1 MVDCRGW
8 LPVAVWLSVT
18 LFDHLID
25 GEAGSR
31 LLAGSSSSASAG
43 VCISVGTTPSF
54 CLLPRDRS
62 CTCRPRSTC
71 GRSASSRPARGS
83 LPPAACPASLAAPGR
98 TCPHTAPAHPSASRS
113 RGGFPHPAG
122 DRGRRSRPRRWSAGS
137 APQAAQGGVLPA
149 PLGPRNPNTAPG
161 STARSSPQTPTW
173 PCGQILVSARA
184 RITDMAGPTGL
195 RHRPVP
201 SSCQRDLT
209 AVAERPATSGRRAQ
223 PDSPTFMR
231 R

>member
-1 MVDCRGW
+1 MVKPGPGCWPAHPAAPAPGC
-8 LPVAVWLSVT
+8 ASVP
-18 LFDHLID
+18 
-25 GEAGSR
+25 A
-31 LLAGSSSSASAG
+31 
-43 VCISVGTTPSF
+43 
-54 CLLPRDRS
+54 LPRALLIAPGQVVHVSAQVHLRPLRELQA
-62 CTCRPRSTC
+62 RPRVTAPS
-71 GRSASSRPARGS
+71 
-83 LPPAACPASLAAPGR
+83 ACPASLAAPGR

-223 PDSPTFMR
+223 PVSPMFMR